1 MACST
6 GQHSSRVIVFLW
18 TTKKAHHLASFLTL
32 GHFCIERPVYKN
44 TILYGAYLSIK
55 LFLNFSDKYQH
66 KNLSHR
72 AYLKA

>member
-1 MACST
+1 M
-6 GQHSSRVIVFLW
+6 Q
-18 TTKKAHHLASFLTL
+18 KAHLSMSFLTL